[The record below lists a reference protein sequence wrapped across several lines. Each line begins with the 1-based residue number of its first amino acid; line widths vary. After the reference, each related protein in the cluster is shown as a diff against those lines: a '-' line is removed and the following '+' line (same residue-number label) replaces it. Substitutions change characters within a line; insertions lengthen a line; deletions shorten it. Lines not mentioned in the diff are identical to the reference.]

1 MQLQVS
7 HLLSSDMQLYNNL
20 LGNFIYQNYR
30 QALEWIQ
37 ISSDHLRILA
47 SQLGTTSEDYE
58 SYLKNE
64 CDYLQNLCVEP
75 SEVAEKADYIDH
87 LAKLYRLQ

>member
-1 MQLQVS
+1 MP
-7 HLLSSDMQLYNNL
+7 LYNNL

-30 QALEWIQ
+30 QGLERIQ
-37 ISSDHLRILA
+37 TSSDRLRIIA

-64 CDYLQNLCVEP
+64 REYLQNLRVEP
-75 SEVAEKADYIDH
+75 PEVAEKADYIDH
-87 LAKLYRLQ
+87 LAKLYRFQ